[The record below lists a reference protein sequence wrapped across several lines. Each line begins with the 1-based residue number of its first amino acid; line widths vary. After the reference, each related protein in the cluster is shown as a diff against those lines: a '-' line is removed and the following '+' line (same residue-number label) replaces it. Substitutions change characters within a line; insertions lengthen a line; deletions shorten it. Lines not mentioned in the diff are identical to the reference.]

1 MIREWE
7 AEDRRTRRQEQ
18 QVTIKNA
25 HEKFMAD
32 AEARKLNDSTLY
44 KYRLLFRQ
52 LDGFAEPYKLQ
63 FVTQLALDTVATCRA
78 TWTGGPRTN
87 RKKVE
92 RLRAFMR

>member
-44 KYRLLFRQ
+44 KYRSLFR
-52 LDGFAEPYKLQ
+52 
-63 FVTQLALDTVATCRA
+63 
-78 TWTGGPRTN
+78 
-87 RKKVE
+87 
-92 RLRAFMR
+92 